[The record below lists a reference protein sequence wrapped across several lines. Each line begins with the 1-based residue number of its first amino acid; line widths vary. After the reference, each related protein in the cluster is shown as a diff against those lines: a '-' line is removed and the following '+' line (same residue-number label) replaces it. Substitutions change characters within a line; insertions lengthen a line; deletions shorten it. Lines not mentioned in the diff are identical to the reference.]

1 MFNIS
6 IVLMGGLCWFFECV
20 GWSFFLL
27 ECLEKMVSDE
37 KVVVFVLGEKVKE
50 FLKLLLEFKIE
61 DGIIIINNGKV
72 IDIRKDKLWK
82 N

>member
-1 MFNIS
+1 
-6 IVLMGGLCWFFECV
+6 
-20 GWSFFLL
+20 
-27 ECLEKMVSDE
+27 MVSDE

-72 IDIRKDKLWK
+72 IDIRKDKL
-82 N
+82 